1 MGEIVSVGKNTFT
14 LRVHHTH
21 KSIHID
27 ANPPIEV
34 TIPYASNDEFRIE
47 EKSSDLE
54 SALKP
59 GNWIQIHEPRE
70 QMVAVWTKASAY
82 DPSEQLPV
90 EEEGEVLPMISVV
103 EQFLA
108 L

>member
-1 MGEIVSVGKNTFT
+1 M
-14 LRVHHTH
+14 HHTH

-34 TIPYASNDEFRIE
+34 TIPYAPNDEFRIE

-90 EEEGEVLPMISVV
+90 EEGRRGFANDLSCQ
-103 EQFLA
+103 QFLA